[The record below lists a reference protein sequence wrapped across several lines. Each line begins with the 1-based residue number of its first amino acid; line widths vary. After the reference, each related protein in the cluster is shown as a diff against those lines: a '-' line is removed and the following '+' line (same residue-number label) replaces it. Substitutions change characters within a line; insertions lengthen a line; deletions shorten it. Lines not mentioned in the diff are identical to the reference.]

1 MSQTDKKT
9 VSTDV
14 NGKENGGEMQ
24 IRDAKGKYIQSK
36 NAKGNSGSG
45 DINILVVDDDREIAG
60 AIEIYLRNEG
70 YNVFKA
76 FDGIEALTIS
86 RSENLHLIIMDI
98 MMPKMD
104 GIQATM
110 KIREE
115 KNIPIIMLS
124 AKSED
129 YDKITGL
136 NVGADDYI
144 TKPFNPL
151 ELIARVKS
159 QIRRYTN
166 LGSMKK
172 VETEGVFRSGGL
184 EVDDAAKTVS
194 VDGESVQLTPTEYG
208 ILRFLIM
215 NAGKV
220 FSIEQIYE
228 AVWNEPAYNP
238 ENTVTVHIRRI
249 REKIEIDP
257 KNPRY
262 LKVVWGIGYKV
273 EKLDA

>member
-1 MSQTDKKT
+1 M
-9 VSTDV
+9 
-14 NGKENGGEMQ
+14 M
-24 IRDAKGKYIQSK
+24 
-36 NAKGNSGSG
+36 
-45 DINILVVDDDREIAG
+45 NILVCDDDKEIAG

-70 YNVFKA
+70 YTVFKA
-76 FDGIEALTIS
+76 FDGIEALNYA
-86 RSENLHLIIMDI
+86 RNQQLHLIIMDV

-104 GIQATM
+104 GVQATM

-159 QIRRYTN
+159 QLRRYVD
-166 LGSMKK
+166 LGSMEKK
-172 VETEGVFRSGGL
+172 SGVYKTGGL
-184 EVDDAAKTVS
+184 EVDDDEKAVRI
-194 VDGESVQLTPTEYG
+194 DGEYVTVTPTEFG
-208 ILRFLIM
+208 ILKLLTE

-220 FSIEQIYE
+220 FSMEQIYE
-228 AVWNEPAYNP
+228 NVWNEPAYNP
-238 ENTVTVHIRRI
+238 ENTVAVHIRRI
-249 REKIEIDP
+249 REKIEINP
-257 KNPRY
+257 KNPKY
-262 LKVVWGIGYKV
+262 LKVVWGIGYKI
-273 EKLDA
+273 EKL